1 MDALHKTALVI
12 AAIGAINWGLFAFD
26 YDLVNLILG
35 SVDILAKIVY
45 VVIGLSGILVLVK
58 AFK

>member
-1 MDALHKTALVI
+1 MDVLHKTALVI
-12 AAIGAINWGLFAFD
+12 AAIGAINWGLFPFG

-58 AFK
+58 TFK

>member
-12 AAIGAINWGLFAFD
+12 AAIGAINWGLFAFG

-45 VVIGLSGILVLVK
+45 IVIGLSGILVLVK